1 MQKVQANPI
10 PRSQRGFTLVEL
22 LVVVGI
28 IVALAT
34 VSIVAVSQ
42 FSGKG
47 DQGARSAELATVQ
60 SAMDTMMADKAIQA
74 VTAST
79 TGSSGASDF
88 TSAPAGTG
96 ADPLLSYLRTNPTTY
111 KYCWNGS
118 GKVAQIAGALT
129 ACA

>member
-1 MQKVQANPI
+1 MQKVQANPTSR
-10 PRSQRGFTLVEL
+10 PQSGFTLVEL

-34 VSIVAVSQ
+34 VSVVAVSQ

-47 DQGARSAELATVQ
+47 DEGARSAELATVQ
-60 SAMDTMMADKAIQA
+60 SAMDTMMADVAIQT

-88 TSAPAGTG
+88 TSVPTEG
-96 ADPLLSYLRTNPTTY
+96 ALLSYLRDNPTVY
-111 KYCWNGS
+111 KYCWNAS
-118 GKVAQIAGALT
+118 GKITQLSGAAT
-129 ACA
+129 CA